1 MVAVNIGD
9 LLIWNCWFNNIY
21 DNYKYQYKHFIFFYD
36 MNQDDIKKHVI
47 GFDYEGTPFRLAHYW
62 WQTLSVDD
70 YLQKPLN
77 YLEIGV
83 YQGLNLISVA
93 NSYGLHPDSK
103 LIGID
108 PWTDYDEY
116 PEYKDKQTNNFSIF
130 TSKFIK
136 HRIKIKSL
144 TNVDFLILKFQN

>member
-1 MVAVNIGD
+1 
-9 LLIWNCWFNNIY
+9 
-21 DNYKYQYKHFIFFYD
+21 
-36 MNQDDIKKHVI
+36 MNQDDINKHVI
-47 GFDYEGTPFRLAHYW
+47 GFDYEGTPFRLLHYW
-62 WQTLSVDD
+62 WQTLSVDE

-93 NSYGLHPDSK
+93 NSYELYPDSK

-130 TSKFIK
+130 TSNINKTPHK
-136 HRIKIKSL
+136 DKISYKRGFSNIEIPKL
-144 TNVDFLILKFQN
+144 NNDYFDIIYIDDNHEPEFVL